1 LLLRKSWVWG
11 AATVILVHVVWFA
24 LILTGAHAD
33 WVMGGI
39 IVMFFVTMNIAGLG
53 AFITSYTAPRHPLLL
68 GLTMAPLTAV
78 LATVSNL
85 LLELTGTHVNFAGFR
100 GNVGLLA
107 VSLAYGIFVRGGWRP
122 RCVAGAKAHPARA
135 TAPAVRVARGGGSQ
149 ARRAAVTHLTI
160 SPFARADR

>member
-1 LLLRKSWVWG
+1 MRKSWVWG

-24 LILTGAHAD
+24 LILTQAHAD

-53 AFITSYTAPRHPLLL
+53 AFITSYTAPRHALLL
-68 GLTMAPLTAV
+68 GLTMAPLTAL

-107 VSLAYGIFVRGGWRP
+107 VSLAYGIFVS
-122 RCVAGAKAHPARA
+122 
-135 TAPAVRVARGGGSQ
+135 AVGGGLGAWL
-149 ARRAAVTHLTI
+149 ARRRTRRAPPPPLSESPAA
-160 SPFARADR
+160 ADPRPAAPPSHI